1 MSRLTTI
8 DGRRF
13 AQFVCG
19 KCGIEHWVPEAFY
32 DEQVKL
38 GPSGG
43 WYCPNGHGRVFRES
57 AADQLRRER
66 DRLQQQLARKD
77 DAIAYQRER
86 RERAERSAAAYKG
99 QTTRLKKRAKPDV
112 HLQRLADLEG
122 VCAQALCERLA
133 KETGYRVATVET
145 LIWRACAN
153 GILISRTGE
162 IRRAVPA

>member
-1 MSRLTTI
+1 MSRITNI

-43 WYCPNGHGRVFRES
+43 WYCPNGHRRVFRES

-66 DRLQQQLARKD
+66 DRLQQQLAQKD
-77 DAIAYQRER
+77 DAIAYQREQ

-99 QTTRLKKRAKPDV
+99 QTTRLKKRAK
-112 HLQRLADLEG
+112 AG
-122 VCAQALCERLA
+122 VCPCCNRTFENLA
-133 KETGYRVATVET
+133 RHMATQHPEMDPNENVVEFEPPKKT
-145 LIWRACAN
+145 A
-153 GILISRTGE
+153 
-162 IRRAVPA
+162 